1 MQITPIG
8 RTDYGTYRVFCSL
21 LDYSKEWPALIN
33 VDGHLFEFKTNVAM
47 PREAA
52 GEYGGCAEYA
62 PLNLEQR
69 KLNTDKFTYSQVFG
83 ENENLI
89 YILNRKTADRD
100 EKWPNVA
107 VINNHVCTLLH
118 IMIDSAMYEVFHK
131 ANNEVSTMTVKKTE
145 KKSTGQATP
154 KAAAPA
160 KKAAAPK
167 VTPPKAGAR
176 KVATVPAKPV
186 KAPAKKEQKPVEP
199 VAKPGKRVA
208 TAKVVPDPKNTANTR
223 KHVANPLPKKG
234 EVKEAKK
241 PLSNKKL
248 QEALSKSE
256 AAKKTVKKA
265 AVKAVV
271 GVAKTI
277 TVDQLLSFAKS
288 EKSIGQGGKFVQ
300 VLQLES
306 SRKVLRWKLS
316 APIRFNGTLTDNIT
330 VGGNDILLLDAEAA
344 KVLRNIDAG
353 SNVTMKFKR
362 I

>member
-1 MQITPIG
+1 MITNSKSYMQITPIG
-8 RTDYGTYRVFCSL
+8 KTDYGTYRVFCSL

-47 PREAA
+47 PRDAA

-69 KLNTDKFTYSQVFG
+69 KLDTDKFTYAQVFG
-83 ENENLI
+83 ESENLI

-145 KKSTGQATP
+145 KKAATP
-154 KAAAPA
+154 KADP
-160 KKAAAPK
+160 KA
-167 VTPPKAGAR
+167 TPPKAGAR
-176 KVATVPAKPV
+176 KVATAPAKPV
-186 KAPAKKEQKPVEP
+186 KAPAKSKPVEP
-199 VAKPGKRVA
+199 VAKPGKKVA
-208 TAKVVPDPKNTANTR
+208 TAKVVPDPKNTASTR
-223 KHVANPLPKKG
+223 KNVAKPLPKKG
-234 EVKEAKK
+234 EVKEAI
-241 PLSNKKL
+241 
-248 QEALSKSE
+248 SKAD
-256 AAKKTVKKA
+256 AAKKVVKKA
-265 AVKAVV
+265 AAKPVI
-271 GVAKTI
+271 GVAKTV
-277 TVDQLLSFAKS
+277 TVDQLLTFAKS
-288 EKSIGQGGKFVQ
+288 EKSIGQNGKFVQ

-316 APIRFNGTLTDNIT
+316 APIRFNGELTDTIA

-344 KVLRNIDAG
+344 KILRHIDGGA
-353 SNVTMKFKR
+353 NVTMKFKR